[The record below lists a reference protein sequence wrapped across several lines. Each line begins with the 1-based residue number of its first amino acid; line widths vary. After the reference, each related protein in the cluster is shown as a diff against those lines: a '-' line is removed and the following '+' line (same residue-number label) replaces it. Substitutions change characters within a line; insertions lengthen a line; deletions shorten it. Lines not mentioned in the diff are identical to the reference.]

1 MNLDDAIIIET
12 FPNRISAEMAAG
24 LLESEG
30 IEAMVLADDAG
41 GAYPMLQYIRG
52 VRLLVAPEDEAEARE
67 ILQAMETGEVPEEEW
82 NTSTAATIIPFQ
94 KKNLESAKKTWE
106 QAMDIPQVIKEM
118 AREAKIAARKLRALD
133 RGVKD
138 RVILRVAE
146 LLKEQQ
152 ARIQA
157 ENRRDVA
164 AAQEQGMAAAFV
176 DRLTLS
182 DKVMASMIKG
192 LQEVAALPDPVG
204 AVTGMWVRPN
214 GLKVGRQRI
223 PLGVIGFIY
232 ESRPN
237 VTVDAAALCFKSGN
251 AVILKGGK
259 EALHSNLALAGLMQE
274 ALAEAGVPAAAVQ
287 VIPSVAREATLE
299 LLKQDEL
306 VDLII
311 PRGGEGLI
319 RFVAEHSRIPVL
331 KHYKGVCHIFVDAG
345 ADLDLAEI
353 VCFNAK
359 VQRPGVC
366 NAMETL
372 LVHEAAAEKFIPRM
386 FQRFRQAGVELRGCP
401 RTREIDPETIPAQ
414 EEDWGAEFLDLILAV
429 QVVPD
434 LDAALAHIARYS
446 SNHTEAIITRDYDRS
461 QRFLKEVDSSVVLV
475 NASTR
480 FNDGGELGL
489 GAEIGINTSKLHAFG
504 PMGLEELTTTKFI
517 VYGNGQIRG

>member
-1 MNLDDAIIIET
+1 
-12 FPNRISAEMAAG
+12 
-24 LLESEG
+24 
-30 IEAMVLADDAG
+30 
-41 GAYPMLQYIRG
+41 
-52 VRLLVAPEDEAEARE
+52 
-67 ILQAMETGEVPEEEW
+67 
-82 NTSTAATIIPFQ
+82 
-94 KKNLESAKKTWE
+94 
-106 QAMDIPQVIKEM
+106 MDIPEMVQNM
-118 AREAKIAARKLRALD
+118 AREARGAARELRNLS
-133 RGVKD
+133 RGIKD
-138 RVILRVAE
+138 RVTLRVAE
-146 LLKEQQ
+146 LLGERQ

-157 ENRRDVA
+157 ENLKDVDA
-164 AAQEQGMAAAFV
+164 ARSQGYPPAFL

-182 DKVMASMIKG
+182 DKVFAAMIQG
-192 LQEVAALPDPVG
+192 LKEVAMLPDPVG

-237 VTVDAAALCFKSGN
+237 VTVDAAALCLKSGN

-259 EALHSNLALAGLMQE
+259 EAIHSNLALAGLMQE
-274 ALAEAGVPAAAVQ
+274 ALAEAAAPPAAVQ

-319 RFVAEHSRIPVL
+319 RFVAENSRIPVL
-331 KHYKGVCHIFVDAG
+331 KHYKGVCHIFVDES
-345 ADLDLAEI
+345 ADLEMAEE

-366 NAMETL
+366 NAMETM
-372 LVHEAAAEKFIPRM
+372 LVHEAAAPAFFPRM
-386 FQRFRQAGVELRGCP
+386 FHRFRQAGVELRGCP
-401 RTREIDPETIPAQ
+401 RTRELDPKVVPAR
-414 EEDWGAEFLDLILAV
+414 EDDWGAEFLDLILAV
-429 QVVPD
+429 KVVPD
-434 LDAALAHIARYS
+434 LDAALDHIARYS
-446 SNHTEAIITRDYDRS
+446 SNHTEAILTRDYARA

-517 VYGNGQIRG
+517 VYGSGQIRT

>member
-1 MNLDDAIIIET
+1 
-12 FPNRISAEMAAG
+12 
-24 LLESEG
+24 
-30 IEAMVLADDAG
+30 
-41 GAYPMLQYIRG
+41 
-52 VRLLVAPEDEAEARE
+52 
-67 ILQAMETGEVPEEEW
+67 
-82 NTSTAATIIPFQ
+82 
-94 KKNLESAKKTWE
+94 
-106 QAMDIPQVIKEM
+106 MDIPAMVHQM
-118 AREAKIAARKLRALD
+118 AQEARGAARQLGALS

-146 LLKEQQ
+146 LLGERQ
-152 ARIQA
+152 AQIQA
-157 ENRRDVA
+157 ANRQDVE
-164 AAQEQGMAAAFV
+164 AAQAQGHAAAFL
-176 DRLTLS
+176 DRLTLT
-182 DKVMASMIKG
+182 DKVFTAMIKG
-192 LQEVAALPDPVG
+192 LKEVAALPDPVG

-237 VTVDAAALCFKSGN
+237 VTVDAAALCLKSGN

-259 EALHSNLALAGLMQE
+259 EALESNLALARVMQE
-274 ALAEAGVPAAAVQ
+274 ALAEAGAPQAAVQ
-287 VIPSVAREATLE
+287 VIPSVAREATLA

-331 KHYKGVCHIFVDAG
+331 KHYKGVCHIFVDAS
-345 ADLDLAEI
+345 ADLDMAAE

-366 NAMETL
+366 NAMETM
-372 LVHEAAAEKFIPRM
+372 LVHEAVAPEFLPRM
-386 FQRFRQAGVELRGCP
+386 FARFRQAKVELRGCP
-401 RTREIDPETIPAQ
+401 RTQEIYAQVIPAQ
-414 EEDWGAEFLDLILAV
+414 AEDWGAEFLDLILAV
-429 QVVPD
+429 RVVPD
-434 LDAALAHIARYS
+434 LDAALDHIARYS
-446 SNHTEAIITRDYDRS
+446 SNHTEAIITRDYARA
-461 QRFLKEVDSSVVLV
+461 QRFLTEVDSSVVLV

-517 VYGNGQIRG
+517 VYGDGQVRT